1 MLLSGRGL
9 RGRRGA
15 LHGAEIPNSRDIVLL
30 KARCERSRNLLA
42 CHSGHPKARASS
54 REKPDTIAVCVLR
67 LARPSTRA
75 YIYGVLAL
83 SSAFIIVKGDRK
95 TNAAF
100 VYEAHEHT
108 KMRRKS
114 FDGGIVAR
122 PLCTFCTFVD
132 RIIKRL
138 LRGVQFSL
146 EPPQHH

>member
-1 MLLSGRGL
+1 VEDNGRYMAQRFRTRAISFYL
-9 RGRRGA
+9 RPGA
-15 LHGAEIPNSRDIVLL
+15 SAHET
-30 KARCERSRNLLA
+30 
-42 CHSGHPKARASS
+42 SS
-54 REKPDTIAVCVLR
+54 LVIAVIQKREHPPVRSPILLR
-67 LARPSTRA
+67 FASQDSLVPQLAVF
-75 YIYGVLAL
+75 IYGVLAL
-83 SSAFIIVKGDRK
+83 SSAFIIVKSDRK

-114 FDGGIVAR
+114 FDDGIVAR